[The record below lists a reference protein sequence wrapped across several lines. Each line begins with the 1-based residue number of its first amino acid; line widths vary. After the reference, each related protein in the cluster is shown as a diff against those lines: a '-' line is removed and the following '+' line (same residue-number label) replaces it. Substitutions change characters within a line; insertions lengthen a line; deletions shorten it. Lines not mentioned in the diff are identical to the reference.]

1 MINIGVIKME
11 WILLAVGLA
20 VGGAGGFFAGKGTKP
35 VEPVVVMQPEPVTGS
50 EAGDKLA
57 DIDLVK
63 VPCSAEFI
71 KENSDL
77 LCRELF
83 CRMQQRGIDS
93 KTSAADCAAISNMNN
108 TLVLIDTV
116 EKSCNITQENT
127 DAYNKCADRYMRIL
141 GTGKSGN

>member
-1 MINIGVIKME
+1 MFTLGVKME
-11 WILLAVGLA
+11 WILLGVGLIL
-20 VGGAGGFFAGKGTKP
+20 GGAGGFFAGKGTKP
-35 VEPVVVMQPEPVTGS
+35 TEPVVVMQPAPVTGS

-63 VPCSAEFI
+63 VPCSADFI

-93 KTSAADCAAISNMNN
+93 KTSSADCSAISNMNN
-108 TLVLIDTV
+108 TLVLIDTI
-116 EKSCNITQENT
+116 EKSCEITQENT
-127 DAYNKCADRYMRIL
+127 DQYNKCADRYMRIL